1 MGNSHRSGRVEIC
14 RNGEW
19 GTVCDDGWS
28 DVDAKVVCRQLGYS
42 TQSEYSLHFV
52 KLYLEIL
59 LFLFCCFCELIFLL
73 TCMILE
79 ICELNYFFYQFTK
92 QKKRNISLTN
102 YH

>member
-1 MGNSHRSGRVEIC
+1 MGNSYRSGRVEVC

-42 TQSEYSLHFV
+42 TQSEYSLHIV
-52 KLYLEIL
+52 KLYLEI
-59 LFLFCCFCELIFLL
+59 LFLFCCFCEFIFLL

-79 ICELNYFFYQFTK
+79 ICELNYFLSVYKTEE
-92 QKKRNISLTN
+92 KK
-102 YH
+102 